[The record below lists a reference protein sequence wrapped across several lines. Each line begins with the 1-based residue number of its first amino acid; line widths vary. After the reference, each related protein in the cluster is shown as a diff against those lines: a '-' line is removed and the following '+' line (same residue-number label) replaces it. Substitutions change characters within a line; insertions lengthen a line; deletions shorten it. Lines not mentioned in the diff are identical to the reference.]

1 MEQEKIKTRLRFQK
15 VGAAAFISHLDL
27 MRTLG
32 RALSRA
38 EIPAAKTN
46 GFNPHAYISI
56 PCALSLGYEGTREI
70 AEIGLPPDFDPVRIP
85 EMINPVLPRGIAVT
99 EAYPIVQKSS
109 GIAFSEY
116 DIILKQGREGG
127 IKAAELLKTCPLV
140 VLKKSKRHEEET
152 DIAPLI
158 RRVEPTESGF
168 RATVAC
174 SASENL
180 NPRLLIAAL
189 GKLAPDEE
197 FSAAMTRRGRFFD
210 QTAEEEFL

>member
-1 MEQEKIKTRLRFQK
+1 MEQEKIKTRLRFRK

-56 PCALSLGYEGTREI
+56 PCALSLGYEGTREM
-70 AEIGLPPDFDPVRIP
+70 AEIGLPPDYDPAEIP
-85 EMINPVLPRGIAVT
+85 ARINPVLPQGIIVT
-99 EAYPIVQKSS
+99 DAYPIAEKSAA
-109 GIAFSEY
+109 IAFAEY
-116 DIILKQGREGG
+116 DLFLERGKEGG
-127 IKAAELLKTCPLV
+127 ERAAELLGISPLI
-140 VLKKSKRHEEET
+140 VLKKSKRREEET

-158 RRVEPTESGF
+158 RRIEPEEYGF

-180 NPRLLIAAL
+180 NPRLFLEAL
-189 GKLAPDEE
+189 KKLAPGED
-197 FSAAMTRRGRFFD
+197 FRVTMIRRGRFFN
-210 QTAEEEFL
+210 QKAEEEFL

>member
-1 MEQEKIKTRLRFQK
+1 MEEEKVKTRLRFQK

-46 GFNPHAYISI
+46 GYNPHAYISI
-56 PCALSLGYEGTREI
+56 PCALSLGYEGTREM
-70 AEIGLPPDFDPVRIP
+70 AEIGLPPGFDPGWIP
-85 EMINPVLPRGIAVT
+85 ERINPVLPKGILVT
-99 EAYPIVQKSS
+99 EAYPIARKSAE
-109 GIAFSEY
+109 IAFAEY
-116 DIILKQGREGG
+116 DLILERGKEGG
-127 IKAAELLKTCPLV
+127 ARAAELLRASPLV
-140 VLKKSKRHEEET
+140 VLKKSKRREEET

-158 RRVEPTESGF
+158 RRIEPAEYGF

-180 NPRLLIAAL
+180 NPRLLSGAL
-189 GKLAPDEE
+189 KKLAPDET
-197 FSAAMTRRGRFFD
+197 FRVRMIRRGRFFD